1 MKYQFVKW
9 CNTGSRFRDLKINC
23 MNYFISLP
31 FQEFLK
37 SRFRLSKDK
46 TVPKQRVVEVVH
58 NEVDSR
64 MAPHLIGKA
73 MGKAFGARIRPRGQ
87 AL

>member
-1 MKYQFVKW
+1 
-9 CNTGSRFRDLKINC
+9 